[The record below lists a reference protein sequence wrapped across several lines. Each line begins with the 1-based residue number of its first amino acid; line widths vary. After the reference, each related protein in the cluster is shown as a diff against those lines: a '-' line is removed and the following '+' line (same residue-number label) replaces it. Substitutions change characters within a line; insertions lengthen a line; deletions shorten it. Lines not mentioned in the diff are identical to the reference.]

1 MSEDHPKE
9 KAHEARSEEVESPE
23 VEDEE
28 ENSWSPSD
36 DEEPDDSVEG
46 IERNR

>member
-1 MSEDHPKE
+1 MSEDRPKE
-9 KAHEARSEEVESPE
+9 KADKAISEEVESS
-23 VEDEE
+23 EDEE
-28 ENSWSPSD
+28 ENSWSPRD